1 MLSHT
6 GDLKGLPHNSMYIWP
21 GTARGQKGR
30 CCCCP
35 RPQRQTRR
43 SVTKRGSSISVLP
56 HCLQSITEW
65 LGVHTHLL
73 GLLQI
78 FSVASP
84 KSEAC
89 REENSGKCN
98 PSSANLTWDTFFSY
112 SNMKV
117 PRRVP
122 GPSSS
127 FLLRVL
133 SHFSHEQLFATPR
146 TVAWQAPLSMG
157 ILQARI
163 LEWVA
168 IPFSRGSS

>member
-1 MLSHT
+1 
-6 GDLKGLPHNSMYIWP
+6 MYIWP
-21 GTARGQKGR
+21 GTARGRKGR
-30 CCCCP
+30 CCCHP
-35 RPQRQTRR
+35 RPQRWTRR
-43 SVTKRGSSISVLP
+43 SVTKHGSSISVWP

-65 LGVHTHLL
+65 LGVHTRLP

-78 FSVASP
+78 FSVTSL

-98 PSSANLTWDTFFSY
+98 PSSANLTCDTFFSC
-112 SNMKV
+112 SNTKA

-122 GPSSS
+122 GPGSS
-127 FLLRVL
+127 FLVCVL
-133 SHFSHEQLFATPR
+133 SHFSHERLLATPW
-146 TVAWQAPLSMG
+146 TVAWQAPLFMG